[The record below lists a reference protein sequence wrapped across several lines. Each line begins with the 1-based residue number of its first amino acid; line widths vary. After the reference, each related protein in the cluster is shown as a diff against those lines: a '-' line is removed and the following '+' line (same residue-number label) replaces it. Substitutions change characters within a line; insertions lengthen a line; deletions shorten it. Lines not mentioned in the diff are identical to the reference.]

1 MALRVNG
8 SGISMKPLIFAAVA
22 TSAFLAAAAPGMAQN
37 PRGPAASSLKAAA
50 LGGARV
56 FVKYYQQYYPTPTTR
71 FGQLLLFPDGTAF
84 DDIPAKP
91 LPTFSAATIR
101 PLLDPQDVGRWKMA
115 GNTLLLTFPKEKRTL
130 RKHPH
135 GWYDGEGALPTDSA
149 YDIYYP
155 VISPPPGR
163 LLGVWKNKSLTVL
176 GTAGGG
182 SPMVA
187 AGSEG
192 NWTFNADS
200 TFSDGQESFVG
211 ATTANMGDAYKGE
224 GDVYSNSK
232 RSRKSAGKWRID
244 GPLLTLEKDGQHTV
258 HLAFLMPYWTKN
270 MAQTDLMI
278 DGDRWQRPGRK

>member
-1 MALRVNG
+1 
-8 SGISMKPLIFAAVA
+8 MKPLIFAAVVI
-22 TSAFLAAAAPGMAQN
+22 SALLSAAAPGMAQKA
-37 PRGPAASSLKAAA
+37 RRPAASDSLKAAA

-56 FVKYYQQYYPTPTTR
+56 FVKYYQQYYPAPATR

-84 DDIPAKP
+84 DDIPTKP
-91 LPTFSAATIR
+91 LLNFSEATIR
-101 PLLDPQDVGRWKMA
+101 RLLDPQDVGRWKMA

-130 RKHPH
+130 RRHPH
-135 GWYDGEGALPTDSA
+135 GWYDGEGVLPTNSA

-155 VISPPPGR
+155 VISPPPAR
-163 LLGVWKNKSLTVL
+163 LLGDWKNKSLIVM

-187 AGSEG
+187 AGSQG
-192 NWTFNADS
+192 DWTFNADG
-200 TFSDGQESFVG
+200 TFSDGQKSFVS
-211 ATTANMGDAYKGE
+211 ATTANMGDAYKGQ

-232 RSRKSAGKWRID
+232 RRRNSAGRWRID
-244 GPLLTLEKDGQHTV
+244 GPLLTLEKDGERTV